1 MKTVKNIFAI
11 VVVLFSVATSAFAQ
25 DAPKAVALDSIPEG
39 FVLTP
44 ENYLN
49 FRDKSHPGYHKG
61 QIKDGLYQENKQYNY
76 TGFYMS
82 VKGGYSPKHGGLGGV
97 TVGYEYNYGR
107 VELEGSFEQLTFDE
121 IKTSA
126 PGAAVNVIFDLNK
139 SRRFNAYAGPRVGYI
154 GFKSE
159 KNVEGYDKPFSVKS
173 NSFKFGALAGFDV
186 RVSDGIAV
194 GARCTYDNF
203 QVVKF
208 GETVRQNK
216 FNAEMVLTFRLGR
229 K

>member
-1 MKTVKNIFAI
+1 MKTVKYFATLVI
-11 VVVLFSVATSAFAQ
+11 VLLSVATSAFAQ

-44 ENYLN
+44 EGYLN

-76 TGFYMS
+76 TGFYLS
-82 VKGGYSPKHGGLGGV
+82 VKGGYSPKHGALGGL

-173 NSFKFGALAGFDV
+173 NSFKFGAVAGIDV
-186 RVSDGIAV
+186 RVSDGVAV
-194 GARCTYDNF
+194 GVRGTYDNF

-208 GETVRQNK
+208 GETIRENK
-216 FNAEMVLTFRLGR
+216 FNAEVVLTFRLGR